1 MKTVPGGYEEF
12 EAILRRRHASIMEAR
27 PDKNPGV
34 FKSKINQ
41 AGSTVF
47 VAPELVNGTLQKGF
61 AFYRALE
68 ETFQNAAFMMVL
80 VSEVHPFADGNGRA
94 ARIMRSAERRVRKEC
109 VSTCSSRG

>member
-47 VAPELVNGTLQKGF
+47 VAPELVNGTLQKSF
-61 AFYRALE
+61 EFYRALE
-68 ETFQNAAFMMVL
+68 EPFPKAAYMMVQ
-80 VSEVHPFADGNGRA
+80 VSEVHPFSTGTGRA
-94 ARIMRSAERRVRKEC
+94 ARIMKNDELVAGGEERYIIQ
-109 VSTCSSRG
+109 TA